1 MSPSLKV
8 GLTGGMATGKSTVAQ
23 ALRDAGFTV
32 IDSDR
37 LVADLYR
44 PGGDGTAAVRELFSD
59 EMLNPEG
66 GVDHSSLAREVFSNT
81 QSRVRLERAIHP
93 LVRRDFEAL
102 IADETGIVVL
112 EATLLVEAGMA
123 AEFDFVVSLEANP
136 ESQLQRAMARGL
148 SQEAA
153 RARLEAQMSSGA
165 IRRSGADRLIWNDG
179 SRKDLQSKIE
189 NLILEITAMAAGKP
203 TASH

>member
-8 GLTGGMATGKSTVAQ
+8 GLTGGMATGKSTAAQ
-23 ALRDAGFTV
+23 ALKDAGFTV

-37 LVADLYR
+37 LVADLYC

-59 EMLNPEG
+59 EMLKPEG